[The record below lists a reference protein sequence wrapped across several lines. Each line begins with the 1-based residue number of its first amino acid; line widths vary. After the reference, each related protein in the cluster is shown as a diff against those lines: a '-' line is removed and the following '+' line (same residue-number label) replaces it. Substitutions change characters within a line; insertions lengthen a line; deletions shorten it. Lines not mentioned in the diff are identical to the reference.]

1 MFAKIYNFVR
11 RKDKLAMANVRY
23 NNREELRRRV
33 VSASGEMFFRNGIR
47 QVKMDDIASKL
58 SISKRTLYEIFAN
71 KEELLHAL
79 FDEVNEQ
86 QRQKNLKMS
95 QGKHDVIEI
104 VVGFY
109 RMQTEEL
116 MSMSPAFFADL
127 SKYPSLVDMMRQ
139 RRKQQDEMYMAFMER
154 GVSEGMFRTDVN
166 YSILHDISSAA
177 GEAVMTSGMYEAY
190 SPEEIFRNI
199 LFILLRGICTEAGI
213 RRLDE
218 LLAQI

>member
-1 MFAKIYNFVR
+1 
-11 RKDKLAMANVRY
+11 MANVRY
-23 NNREELRRRV
+23 NNREELRRLV

-79 FDEVNEQ
+79 FDEVDEQ
-86 QRQKNLKMS
+86 QRRKRMKMS

-116 MSMSPAFFADL
+116 MSVSPVFFADL

-139 RRKQQDEMYMAFMER
+139 RRKER

-177 GEAVMTSGMYEAY
+177 SEAVMTSGMYEEY
-190 SPEEIFRNI
+190 SLEEIFRNI

>member
-1 MFAKIYNFVR
+1 
-11 RKDKLAMANVRY
+11 MANVRY

-33 VSASGEMFFRNGIR
+33 INASGEMFFRNGIR
-47 QVKMDDIASKL
+47 LVKMDDIASKL
-58 SISKRTLYEIFAN
+58 SISKRTLYELFAN

-79 FDEVNEQ
+79 FEEMDEQ
-86 QRQKNLKMS
+86 QRKKRMKMS
-95 QGKHDVIEI
+95 HNKHDVIEI

-116 MSMSPAFFADL
+116 MSISPVFFADL
-127 SKYPSLVDMMRQ
+127 SKYPTLVDLMRQ
-139 RRKQQDEMYMAFMER
+139 RRKQQDEMFMAFMER

-166 YSILHDISSAA
+166 YSIVHDISAAA
-177 GEAVMTSGMYEAY
+177 GESLLTSGMYDTY